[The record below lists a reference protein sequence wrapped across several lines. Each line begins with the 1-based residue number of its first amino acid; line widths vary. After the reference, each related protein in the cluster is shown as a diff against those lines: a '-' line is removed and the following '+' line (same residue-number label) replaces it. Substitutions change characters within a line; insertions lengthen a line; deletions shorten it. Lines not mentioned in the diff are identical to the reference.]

1 MPILEVQQRC
11 LQDDVGLFSLHQH
24 VILDRLIAR
33 GVSELVCIS
42 EIPKSPSCWLV
53 TLYIM
58 LVQYSQFLHS
68 SSRVSHSYIIAPVLQ
83 CMRLT

>member
-42 EIPKSPSCWLV
+42 EIPKSPSCWSS
-53 TLYIM
+53 TR
-58 LVQYSQFLHS
+58 S
-68 SSRVSHSYIIAPVLQ
+68 SSTVPPEYPTATSLHQSCNV
-83 CMRLT
+83 CV